1 MQLASVAA
9 MRSPHSSKRSRSHR
23 RVPGGGSGASKRIVY
38 MDSTGSEFSAC
49 SVAAKAG
56 DALWIG
62 AVHDRGMLRC
72 SGS

>member
-1 MQLASVAA
+1 MANVFNAS
-9 MRSPHSSKRSRSHR
+9 R
-23 RVPGGGSGASKRIVY
+23 ASKRTIY

-49 SVAAKAG
+49 SVAAKSA

>member
-1 MQLASVAA
+1 LRVANVFNAS
-9 MRSPHSSKRSRSHR
+9 R
-23 RVPGGGSGASKRIVY
+23 ASKRTVY

>member
-1 MQLASVAA
+1 MRHSKAPTKHVAPCEVLRVANVFNAS
-9 MRSPHSSKRSRSHR
+9 R
-23 RVPGGGSGASKRIVY
+23 ASKRTIY